1 MKLNEETIVAMLRD
15 FERQKFFGSV
25 ELKLEAGRIVVMRKT
40 ETIKSNDCRD
50 NRGLHNEHA

>member
-1 MKLNEETIVAMLRD
+1 MKLNEEAIVAMLRD

-40 ETIKSNDCRD
+40 ETIKSNDCRE
-50 NRGLHNEHA
+50 NRGVHSDRS